1 MHKLGAVAIGAVV
14 ALGAWLLL
22 VPWDLSEIDADGRM
36 LDRGGDDHAGMIAL
50 VAGVV
55 IAIGIGLVVS
65 PRTRPSATW
74 FVLGGLVMWT
84 VLFAWRSAV
93 SEVSGANMFMLPLVF
108 AVIPLT
114 IIAPMALRAM
124 EHRLERSRPGGTSA

>member
-1 MHKLGAVAIGAVV
+1 MTSLG
-14 ALGAWLLL
+14 LWLLL

-36 LDRGGDDHAGMIAL
+36 LDRGGDDYAGAIAL
-50 VAGVV
+50 VAGVI

-65 PRTRPSATW
+65 PRTRPSAAW
-74 FVLGGLVMWT
+74 FVLGGLVIWA

-93 SEVSGANMFMLPLVF
+93 SEVAGANMFMLPLVF

-114 IIAPMALRAM
+114 VLAPLALRAAA
-124 EHRLERSRPGGTSA
+124 HRLEQRSDTARGVT